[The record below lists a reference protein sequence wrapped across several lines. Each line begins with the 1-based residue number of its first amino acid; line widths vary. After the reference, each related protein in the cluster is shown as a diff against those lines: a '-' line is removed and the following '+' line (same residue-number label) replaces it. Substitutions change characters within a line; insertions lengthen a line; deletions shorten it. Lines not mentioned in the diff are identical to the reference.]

1 MASNTSP
8 RSALRPLPAATTA
21 SADFSLRV
29 ATSTFQP
36 SGEISPGKNALLH
49 CTTAGSTPPR
59 LDHKSFAVPCPLAL
73 LSSAFYPVLVHR
85 LAVSLHAS
93 FPHSVT
99 LMQLRFAS
107 FAVINLRRDL
117 HPQECAHAGRTRGPT
132 GRRPA
137 GGFWPTGQSPIRLP
151 SQVLTLNYGQW
162 CCFAGRKAPEGIPCI
177 NQAPMAHCERS
188 GEKSPRATASRRPPL
203 TTNRYPHLF
212 HAVE

>member
-21 SADFSLRV
+21 SADFSLRI
-29 ATSTFQP
+29 ATSAFQP

-73 LSSAFYPVLVHR
+73 LGSAFYPVLVHR

-99 LMQLRFAS
+99 LMQLRVAS

-137 GGFWPTGQSPIRLP
+137 GGFWPARPIYLP
-151 SQVLTLNYGQW
+151 SQEIAANPVDGDWL
-162 CCFAGRKAPEGIPCI
+162 AGRQGGSVAPDHIPDI
-177 NQAPMAHCERS
+177 NQALVVRCKRN
-188 GEKSPRATASRRPPL
+188 GRKSPRSFAALTSRPP
-203 TTNRYPHLF
+203 
-212 HAVE
+212 